1 MSPLRPFHFGRFV
14 LSISAALALSG
25 ASIQPG
31 FAGESDPAAT
41 AATAAPAAQE
51 GNAAKN
57 LARMNCGA
65 KIDCITPDGRLVAV
79 PSANEKNVS
88 AAALIMD
95 DDTLSCPLQ
104 EGDTTFIISFPK
116 TSLLDRFTFVNENAA
131 VQGEMRIAVSNYRLP
146 ANSPKW
152 TDVSGKTEFTSK
164 RLFNLSMV
172 GVEARYVKL
181 SFHVAKGGRI
191 ASLGLFGGISLEKYA
206 KRQDSMVRVT
216 NTLATHRIED
226 MLNFNFANLYA
237 KGRVVFV
244 SSGAFAAAQSMIDD
258 DTMSAFHFA
267 ASDRQPTVIV
277 ELAEWER
284 LHRVSALYKMQAGR
298 LDVYL
303 LDELGEK
310 PGDLGGAKCIS
321 SVTDRNAEGK
331 AAVNFN
337 PQGARYVALRW
348 TSSKADDAHG
358 FEVAEINAFGDMPL
372 AMLNTIGIPD
382 IYASNSDATH
392 FPGESGP
399 DFSNQLGTLANPPVL
414 PVVSP

>member
-1 MSPLRPFHFGRFV
+1 MSPFRPFHFGRIV

-25 ASIQPG
+25 AAIQPG
-31 FAGESDPAAT
+31 FAGESNPAVE
-41 AATAAPAAQE
+41 E

-65 KIDCITPDGRLVAV
+65 KIDCITPDGRLLAV

-146 ANSPKW
+146 ADSPKW
-152 TDVSGKTEFTSK
+152 TDVSGKTKFTSK

-181 SFHVAKGGRI
+181 AFHVAKGGRI

-206 KRQDSMVRVT
+206 NRQDSMVRVA
-216 NTLATHRIED
+216 NTLSTHRIED

-244 SSGAFAAAQSMIDD
+244 SSGAFVAAQRMIDD
-258 DTMSAFHFA
+258 DTMSAFRFA
-267 ASDRQPTVIV
+267 ASDPQPTVIV

-284 LHRVSALYKMQAGR
+284 LHRISALYKMQAGQ

-303 LDELGEK
+303 LNELGEN
-310 PGDLGGAKCIS
+310 PGDLSGAKYLS

-331 AAVNFN
+331 AAVNFS

-348 TSSKADDAHG
+348 TSAKSDDAHG

-372 AMLNTIGIPD
+372 AMLNTIEVPD
-382 IYASNSDATH
+382 IYASNANALH

-399 DFSNQLGTLANPPVL
+399 DFSNTLGTLAQPPLV

>member
-1 MSPLRPFHFGRFV
+1 MSPFRPFHFGRIL
-14 LSISAALALSG
+14 LSISAAFALSG
-25 ASIQPG
+25 APIQRG
-31 FAGESDPAAT
+31 FAGESDT
-41 AATAAPAAQE
+41 AAEE

-79 PSANEKNVS
+79 PSASEKNAS

-146 ANSPKW
+146 ADSPKW

-191 ASLGLFGGISLEKYA
+191 ASLGLFGGVSLAKYA
-206 KRQDSMVRVT
+206 NRQDAVVRIA
-216 NTLATHRIED
+216 NTPGTRRIED

-237 KGRVVFV
+237 KGRIVFV
-244 SSGAFAAAQSMIDD
+244 SSGAAAAAQRMIDD
-258 DTMSAFHFA
+258 DTMSAFRFA
-267 ASDRQPTVIV
+267 ASDPQPTVIV
-277 ELAEWER
+277 ELAALEH
-284 LHRVSALYKMQAGR
+284 LHRVSALYKMQAGQ
-298 LDVYL
+298 LDLYL
-303 LDELGEK
+303 LNELAEN
-310 PGDLGGAKCIS
+310 PGDLSGAKHIS

-331 AAVNFN
+331 AAVNFS

-348 TSSKADDAHG
+348 TSAKADDVHG

-372 AMLNTIGIPD
+372 AMLNTSEVAD
-382 IYASNSDATH
+382 IYASNSTPIH
-392 FPGESGP
+392 LPGESGP
-399 DFSNQLGTLANPPVL
+399 DFSNDLGTLANPPVL
-414 PVVSP
+414 PLVSP

>member
-1 MSPLRPFHFGRFV
+1 MSPFRPFHFGRIL

-25 ASIQPG
+25 APIQPG
-31 FAGESDPAAT
+31 FAGEANRSAE
-41 AATAAPAAQE
+41 E

-79 PSANEKNVS
+79 PSASEKNAS

-146 ANSPKW
+146 ADSPKW
-152 TDVSGKTEFTSK
+152 TEVSGKTEFTSK

-181 SFHVAKGGRI
+181 SFRVAKGGRI
-191 ASLGLFGGISLEKYA
+191 ASLGLFGGVSLEKYA
-206 KRQDSMVRVT
+206 NRQDGMVRVT
-216 NTLATHRIED
+216 NPLATHRIED
-226 MLNFNFANLYA
+226 MLNFNFVNLYA
-237 KGRVVFV
+237 KGRVAFV
-244 SSGAFAAAQSMIDD
+244 SSGAPGSAGSMIDD
-258 DTMSAFHFA
+258 DTMTSFRFA
-267 ASDRQPTVIV
+267 SSDRQPTVIV
-277 ELAEWER
+277 ELATREQ
-284 LHRVSALYKMQAGR
+284 LHRVSALYKMQAGQ

-303 LDELGEK
+303 LNELGEN
-310 PGDLGGAKCIS
+310 PADLTGAKYVS

-331 AAVNFN
+331 AAVNFD
-337 PQGARYVALRW
+337 PRGARYVALRW
-348 TSSKADDAHG
+348 TSAKPDDAHG

-372 AMLNTIGIPD
+372 AMLNTVEAPNV
-382 IYASNSDATH
+382 YASNSNALH

-399 DFSNQLGTLANPPVL
+399 DFSNTLGTLANPPVL
-414 PVVSP
+414 PIVSP

>member
-31 FAGESDPAAT
+31 FAGESDT
-41 AATAAPAAQE
+41 AATAAQE

-79 PSANEKNVS
+79 PSANEKNLS

-146 ANSPKW
+146 ADSPKW

-244 SSGAFAAAQSMIDD
+244 SSGAFAAAQRMIDD

-277 ELAEWER
+277 ELAESER
-284 LHRVSALYKMQAGR
+284 LHRVSTLYKMQAGR

-303 LDELGEK
+303 LDELGAN
-310 PGDLGGAKCIS
+310 PGDLSGAQHIS

-331 AAVNFN
+331 AAVNFS

-348 TSSKADDAHG
+348 TSSKPDDAHG

-372 AMLNTIGIPD
+372 AMLNTFEATD
-382 IYASNSDATH
+382 IYASNSEAIH

>member
-1 MSPLRPFHFGRFV
+1 MIPFRPIQFRRILSV
-14 LSISAALALSG
+14 LGALAFS
-25 ASIQPG
+25 SVVIQPG
-31 FAGESDPAAT
+31 LAGESIPALE
-41 AATAAPAAQE
+41 E

-79 PSANEKNVS
+79 PTASEKNSS
-88 AAALIMD
+88 ATALIMD

-104 EGDTTFIISFPK
+104 EGETTFIISFPK
-116 TSLLDRFTFVNENAA
+116 TSLLDRFTFVNENAG

-146 ANSPKW
+146 ADSPKW

-181 SFHVAKGGRI
+181 SFNVAKGGRI
-191 ASLGLFGGISLEKYA
+191 ASLGLFGGVSLDKYA
-206 KRQDSMVRVT
+206 NRQDGLTRVS
-216 NTLATHRIED
+216 NPLPTHRIED

-237 KGRVVFV
+237 KGRIVFV
-244 SSGAFAAAQSMIDD
+244 SSGAVAAAPNMIDD
-258 DTMSAFHFA
+258 DTMTAFRFA
-267 ASDRQPTVIV
+267 SSDPQPTVIV
-277 ELAEWER
+277 ELASLER
-284 LHRVSALYKMQAGR
+284 LHRVSALYKMQAGK

-303 LDELGEK
+303 LNELGINPAE
-310 PGDLGGAKCIS
+310 LTGAKAIA
-321 SVTDRNAEGK
+321 SVADWDAEGK
-331 AAVNFN
+331 AAVNFD

-348 TSSKADDAHG
+348 TPATPDHPQG

-372 AMLNTIGIPD
+372 AMLNVNGIPD
-382 IYASNSDATH
+382 VYAQNMAKMS
-392 FPGESGP
+392 GEGGP
-399 DFSNQLGTLANPPVL
+399 DLSNNLGTLAFPPGI